1 MVKSIVEMIGEARAQ
16 IEAVSPEAVSAEL
29 ATGEPVLVDIRE
41 PIEWE
46 QHIGGALQVPRGL
59 LEFVADP
66 ASPRHNAD
74 LGSSRRVIVYCASGA
89 RGALATLTLQNMGF
103 ENVANLDGGL
113 KAWIAA
119 GFPVVEHHGDL

>member
-1 MVKSIVEMIGEARAQ
+1 MARSVAEMIGAARAE
-16 IEAVSPEAVSAEL
+16 IEFVSPEVAKEEMA
-29 ATGEPVLVDIRE
+29 AGEPVLLDIRE

-46 QHIGGALQVPRGL
+46 QHIAGALQVPRGL
-59 LEFVADP
+59 VEFVADP
-66 ASPRHNAD
+66 ESPRHNAD
-74 LGSSRRVIVYCASGA
+74 LEPTRRLIVYCASGS

-119 GFPVVEHHGDL
+119 GLPVVEHHADL